1 MPLRI
6 RVISE
11 NANRLGTAATT
22 EFAGHGGTIGR
33 SLDNDW
39 ALPDAN
45 RYISSRH
52 AMIDYQSGAYY
63 LVDLSRNGVYVNDS
77 DTPVGQGNPQRLFDG
92 DRMRIGDFE
101 MVVEI
106 SAEDENATD
115 DGMQD
120 SIVRAQLV
128 PEDDS
133 VELQLVDADKMIDD
147 EDFEQH
153 LLAGDGSSCVSLI
166 SPLADD
172 DGNATF
178 DAERKSVN
186 VLLEAA
192 GLNPKDLA
200 GAVPSEVLQIAGQLL
215 HAMVKGVTSLLHERS
230 ELKEVFRISQ
240 TIIKPSQN
248 NPLKFSPSVE
258 DALKYLLGDRSQSYL
273 SAEESVDSAFKD
285 IRTHEQA
292 IVKSM
297 LKTLEDYMERFDPDE
312 LKGRFDRGLKRSS
325 ILSSANK
332 LKYWELYEETYHVLT
347 QHDEGSAPELF
358 SEEFARTYE
367 QEVQS
372 MKLAGKN

>member
-11 NANRLGTAATT
+11 NAERLGTAAVK
-22 EFAGHGGTIGR
+22 EFSGHGGTIGR

-39 ALPDAN
+39 ALPDAR
-45 RYISSRH
+45 RYVSSRH
-52 AMIDYQSGAYY
+52 AMIDYQSGSYY
-63 LVDLSRNGVYVNDS
+63 LVDMSRNGVYINDS
-77 DTPVGQGNPQRLFDG
+77 DTPVGKGNPQRLFDG

-101 MVVEI
+101 MILEI
-106 SAEDENATD
+106 SDDDDNAVD
-115 DGMQD
+115 DGMRD

-133 VELQLVDADKMIDD
+133 VELQLVDAGKLTDD
-147 EDFEQH
+147 ESFERH
-153 LLAGDGSSCVSLI
+153 LLAADGSSCVSQI
-166 SPLADD
+166 SPLGDDPDSKGFD
-172 DGNATF
+172 DG
-178 DAERKSVN
+178 RKAVN

-192 GLNPKDLA
+192 GLDPKDLA
-200 GAVPSEVLQIAGQLL
+200 GAIPSEVLQVAGQLL
-215 HAMVKGVTSLLHERS
+215 RAMVTGVTGLLHERA

-258 DALKYLLGDRSQSYL
+258 DALKYLLGDRSESYL
-273 SAEESVDSAFKD
+273 SAEESVESAFKD
-285 IRTHEQA
+285 IRNHEKA
-292 IVKSM
+292 VISSM
-297 LKTLEDYMERFDPDE
+297 VKTLEDYMERFDPDE
-312 LKGRFDRGLKRSS
+312 LKSRFDRGLRRSS

-347 QHDEGSAPELF
+347 RHDEGVAPDLF

-367 QEVQS
+367 HEVQS
-372 MKLAGKN
+372 MKLTGNN